1 MCKKEK
7 EINKMKVTLNVNWK
21 EKEILTVKELDE
33 RIEARVDEV
42 MQDTEL
48 YDEYL
53 DDYLDS
59 NYTKTELYNALI
71 GSADEIEEITNDIRS
86 GVAEA
91 IYDWINMDISSDYA
105 EVTIEV

>member
-1 MCKKEK
+1 MTVKL
-7 EINKMKVTLNVNWK
+7 MVNWRA
-21 EKEILTVKELDE
+21 KEILTTRELDE
-33 RIEARVDEV
+33 RINARVDEV
-42 MQDTEL
+42 MQDTDA

-53 DDYLDS
+53 DDYLDC

-91 IYDWINMDISSDYA
+91 IYDWVNMDISSDYA

>member
-1 MCKKEK
+1 MTVK
-7 EINKMKVTLNVNWK
+7 LNVNWRG
-21 EKEILTVKELDE
+21 KEILTTRELDE
-33 RIEARVDEV
+33 RISARVDEV
-42 MQDTEL
+42 MQNTDA

-59 NYTKTELYNALI
+59 NYLKKELFDALS
-71 GSADEIEEITNDIRS
+71 GSEADREEVLNDIRS

-91 IYDWINMDISSDYA
+91 IYDWVNMDISSDYE